1 MATQQRAPVTRRRRR
16 TDEGGGKNIRI
27 INVDNAVYND
37 PQGIVEDGLLR
48 STRLG
53 ASIPAPTQPTQVY
66 QWRQAH
72 APPIYRGNSYTLW
85 REPRNALN
93 SSKLINWISEMCYTS
108 ELSEDNIEHR
118 RAKRK
123 EALLEN
129 AYYLIT
135 AGTGF
140 VGLILLPVIFGWS
153 WGSGGP

>member
-1 MATQQRAPVTRRRRR
+1 MTTQQQTPVTRWRRGP
-16 TDEGGGKNIRI
+16 DEGGGKEIRI
-27 INVDNAVYND
+27 INVDNAVD
-37 PQGIVEDGLLR
+37 TDRQGIVEDGLLR
-48 STRLG
+48 SSRLG
-53 ASIPAPTQPTQVY
+53 ISVPAPAQPTQVY

-72 APPIYRGNSYTLW
+72 APPIYRTNCYTLW
-85 REPRNALN
+85 REPRHGLN
-93 SSKLINWISEMCYTS
+93 SSTLLNWVPEMCYTS